1 MNNVKEYR
9 LKLISLYSSLDIFL
23 DANPEILITLDG
35 TDNLYS
41 YSDKLKLF
49 DALQM
54 LESKYSNLSLI
65 DLKIRCLHYV
75 IEQYQIID
83 KFVKDRGTT
92 YSDEVSDAIYLVG
105 DIKDTLRSMIQFVI
119 SPEDLH
125 CIPEYLLNHMSEYKL
140 YKVEE

>member
-125 CIPEYLLNHMSEYKL
+125 SIPEYLLNHMSEYKL
-140 YKVEE
+140 YRVEE